1 MASKNIT
8 ITESAYEQLRALKH
22 DDESFSEVVERLTE
36 TADQM
41 EFAGSCPGLG
51 EYVKKARTDLET
63 DIETVDDEL
72 SGSLVSA
79 YSGRFHGYRTL
90 RRRL

>member
-36 TADQM
+36 TADPM
-41 EFAGSCPGLG
+41 EFAGSCPGLS
-51 EYVKKARTDLET
+51 EYVDEARTDLEA
-63 DIETVDDEL
+63 DLETVDDEL
-72 SGSLVSA
+72 FG
-79 YSGRFHGYRTL
+79 
-90 RRRL
+90 